1 MSQFEKGTKYVSSCT
16 PKQHLRCIYI
26 TGIEVYKDGVAGKS
40 TRHWWRM
47 SYIGRAC
54 VKEYGNVLGTLY
66 EAFFAVPH
74 YVAIAVGNMVG
85 LGAYFLKQLKNAK
98 L

>member
-1 MSQFEKGTKYVSSCT
+1 MNQFEKGTQFVNRCT
-16 PKQHLRCIYI
+16 PKHHLRCIYI
-26 TGIEVYKDGVAGKS
+26 TGIEVYKDGASGKS

-54 VKEYGNVLGTLY
+54 ANQYGNFLGNLY

-74 YVAIAVGNMVG
+74 YIAIAAGNMVG
-85 LGAYFLKQLKNAK
+85 LVAYVLSKFKKQ
-98 L
+98 